1 MDNLKEKNKNLKDS
15 IQSMNL
21 LKKLKEE
28 LKNKMEIIEKENDET
43 KKAFLI

>member
-43 KKAFLI
+43 KNY